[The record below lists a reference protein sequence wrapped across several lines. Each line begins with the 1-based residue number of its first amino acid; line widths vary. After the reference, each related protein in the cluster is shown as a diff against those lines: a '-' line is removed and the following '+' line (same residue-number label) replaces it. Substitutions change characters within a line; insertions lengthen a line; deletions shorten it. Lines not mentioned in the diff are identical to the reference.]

1 MDLQEKLLYELGEEY
16 IKEKGKM
23 WMKVV
28 SPSMMPLIHI
38 GDKVL
43 VKSIECEAVST
54 GDIIIFKGN
63 DIPFITHRIIRKR
76 KINGELHFFEKGD
89 KNVSGTWIHKKSI
102 IARVIAIKKR
112 DNSVIMLNETKRMRI
127 INKLFTVYQLN
138 AYIFERIIKVF
149 KDWVKGYK
157 ALNFLR
163 EPYRYSYK
171 IITRGQNLCKKLL
184 VLILIKGMRLYG

>member
-1 MDLQEKLLYELGEEY
+1 MNLQEKLLYELGEEY

-23 WMKVV
+23 WLKVV

-43 VKSIECEAVST
+43 VKSIEYEAVNM

-63 DIPFITHRIIRKR
+63 DSPFITHRVIGKR
-76 KINGELHFFEKGD
+76 QMNGELHFFEKGD
-89 KNVSGTWIHKKSI
+89 RNAFGTWIHEKSI

-112 DNSVIMLNETKRMRI
+112 DNSVIMLNKTKRMRI
-127 INKLFTVYQLN
+127 INKLFTIYQLN
-138 AYIFERIIKVF
+138 AYMFERIIRVF
-149 KDWVKGYK
+149 KNWAKGYK
-157 ALNFLR
+157 ALKFLR

-184 VLILIKGMRLYG
+184 VLILIKGIKLYG